1 MACRKARWPK
11 GRTSGG
17 VFLCRKKKLR
27 RDKDFR
33 RNEAIYILYT
43 VDKLSINELA
53 EAWDLAVDE
62 VKKIIALHTQY
73 WEATETTA

>member
-1 MACRKARWPK
+1 MSKEEIAIYI
-11 GRTSGG
+11 
-17 VFLCRKKKLR
+17 

-43 VDKLSINELA
+43 VDKRSINELA

-62 VKKIIALHTQY
+62 VKKIIALHTQS